1 MNSEILCS
9 QPVKGEGRGMEARNE
24 LRVTLKRSR
33 VWRRNQ
39 EWNLTFKEGNL
50 EDIVASL
57 SLESL
62 DLTTP
67 K

>member
-1 MNSEILCS
+1 MNSERLGS
-9 QPVKGEGRGMEARNE
+9 QPVREEGRGLGARNG
-24 LRVTLKRSR
+24 LGVTLKRSR

-39 EWNLTFKEGNL
+39 EWNLMFKEGSL

-62 DLTTP
+62 DLTAP
-67 K
+67 R

>member
-1 MNSEILCS
+1 MNSERLCS
-9 QPVKGEGRGMEARNE
+9 QPVKGEGRGMGARNE
-24 LRVTLKRSR
+24 LGVTSKRSG

-39 EWNLTFKEGNL
+39 EWNLMFKEGRL

-62 DLTTP
+62 DLTAP
-67 K
+67 R